1 MQSAPIVILA
11 LINSVLVTL
20 SQLALWQRKEYR
32 IDRMVSYV
40 NSPEGSLVRQY
51 APLGAGALLF
61 LSWIA
66 WFMSQYEIAE
76 YIAIGSMLTL
86 LVGHGIRSIR
96 KGVMRPDWTWRAVA
110 VLLLIFFSA
119 IASASLMMQYGDE
132 LALMMATMLFFLP
145 ALVAVCVFSIAIPA
159 QLQKHRA
166 VYSARKLRERLYD
179 LTVVGITGSVGKTS
193 TKTYLLHLLGG
204 ESKKIQATNK
214 HRNSPY
220 AVACDMLASLS
231 SQTQTY
237 IAEMGAYTKGE
248 IAELAQLTK
257 PKIGVVTAITNQHAA
272 LFGSLAALA
281 KTKWELV
288 DSLPEDGIAV
298 LNKADDQVV
307 RQAKRTKKK
316 IVWFSSEGDADI
328 SASNIVL
335 RPDHTSCTIS
345 IAGEEKTTQL
355 PIISRGQLVPV
366 LAAIAVAHEL
376 GVSDTKIYDRLA
388 TLPSLPRTMERV
400 SGKAGITVI
409 DDSYSASEA
418 SVANAIEYLTSLPK
432 GDVRLVLVPIIELG
446 LEGHI
451 VHERIGKLLSKTNLR
466 VFVYGNAYASDIA
479 RGIGK
484 KSSVNISWVTDAK
497 KLVDVVSAD
506 ITSSTT
512 IALEGRVPALLREVL
527 L

>member
-40 NSPEGSLVRQY
+40 NSPEGSLARQY
-51 APLGAGALLF
+51 APLGAGALL
-61 LSWIA
+61 LCAWVA
-66 WFMSQYEIAE
+66 WFMGQYEIAE

-86 LVGHGIRSIR
+86 LVGHGIRGIR
-96 KGVMRPDWTWRAVA
+96 KGVMRPDWTWRAVI
-110 VLLLIFFSA
+110 VLIFIFFSA
-119 IASASLMMQYGDE
+119 IASVSTMMQYGDE
-132 LALMMATMLFFLP
+132 LALMMATFLFFLP
-145 ALVAVCVFSIAIPA
+145 VLIAICVFVVAIPA

-166 VYSARKLRERLYD
+166 ISRARKLRERLHD

-193 TKTYLLHLLGG
+193 TKTYLVHLLGG
-204 ESKKIQATNK
+204 ESKKVQATSK

-231 SQTQTY
+231 SKTQTY
-237 IAEMGAYTKGE
+237 IAEMGAYRKGE
-248 IAELAQLTK
+248 IAELAQLAK

-281 KTKWELV
+281 KTKWELI

-307 RQAKRTKKK
+307 RQSKHTKKK
-316 IVWFSSEGDADI
+316 IVWFSTEGDADI
-328 SASNIVL
+328 SASNIEL
-335 RPDHTSCTIS
+335 RPDHTSCTLS
-345 IAGEEKTTQL
+345 VAGEEKVVDL
-355 PIISRGQLVPV
+355 PIISRGQIVSV
-366 LAAIAVAHEL
+366 LAAVAAAHEL
-376 GVSDTKIYDRLA
+376 GVSVKKIQERLA
-388 TLPSLPRTMERV
+388 TLPILPRTMERV

-418 SVANAIEYLTSLPK
+418 SVINIIEYVSSLPK

-446 LEGHI
+446 PEGHR
-451 VHERIGKLLSKTNLR
+451 VHQRIGKLLSQTTIR
-466 VFVYGNAYASDIA
+466 VFIYGDAYAGDIA

-484 KSSVNISWVTDAK
+484 KSSATISWVTDAK